1 MVIVVNTR
9 LLLKGKLEGIGRFTY
24 ETLKMITQSHPE
36 HRFIFVFDRQ
46 FDEEFVFSG
55 NITPLVVPPP
65 ARHPVLWYLWFDFR
79 IPPILKKYKADLFL
93 SPDGYLSTRTRVPQ
107 LTVIHDLNFVHRP
120 GDLPKLMSMYYNYFF
135 PLFARKAARIAT
147 VSAWS
152 GRDISASFGIP
163 PAKIDIVYNGNNP
176 LFSLIGEKEKS
187 ETRNRY
193 SGGHP
198 YFLYVG
204 ALHPR
209 KNIEGLLA
217 AYDDFRTR
225 SGEVFKLVIAG
236 GQMFK
241 TSRIFT
247 LWKGMK
253 FRDGVVFTGRLTDNE
268 LRLVLGSAFALTFVS
283 FFEGFGI
290 PVVEAMAAGIP
301 VICSATTALPEVGGD
316 AAFYV
321 NPSSLREIADAM
333 LLVSTNEPLRRSM
346 TEKGFAQAKRFTWE
360 RSADLLWA
368 SIEKCLADRKQEEG
382 KRETDR

>member
-9 LLLKGKLEGIGRFTY
+9 LLLKGKLEGIGRFTH
-24 ETLKMITQSHPE
+24 ETLKIITRSHPE
-36 HRFIFVFDRQ
+36 HQFVFVFDRQ
-46 FDEEFVFSG
+46 FDEEFIFSG
-55 NITPLVVPPP
+55 NITPLVISPP

-93 SPDGYLSTRTRVPQ
+93 SPDGYLSMRTRVVQ
-107 LTVIHDLNFVHRP
+107 LPVIHDLNFVHRP
-120 GDLPKLMSMYYNYFF
+120 GDLPKLMSLYYNYFF
-135 PLFARKAARIAT
+135 PLFARKAERIAT

-152 GRDISASFGIP
+152 GSDISSSFGIP
-163 PAKIDIVYNGNNP
+163 PGKIDIVYNGHNP
-176 LFSLIGEKEKS
+176 LFSVISNEEKS
-187 ETRNRY
+187 ETRSRY

-225 SGEVFKLVIAG
+225 SGAVFKLVIAG

-241 TSRIFT
+241 TSRIFN
-247 LWKGMK
+247 LWNRMK
-253 FRDGVVFTGRLTDNE
+253 YKDDVVFTGRLPDKE

-290 PVVEAMAAGIP
+290 PAVEAMAAGIP
-301 VICSATTALPEVGGD
+301 VICSGTTALSEVGGD
-316 AAFYV
+316 AAFFV
-321 NPSSLREIADAM
+321 NPSSFREIADAM
-333 LLVSTNEPLRRSM
+333 LQVSTDEPLRRSM
-346 TEKGFAQAKRFTWE
+346 TERGFVQAKRFTWE
-360 RSADLLWA
+360 KSAALLWA
-368 SIEKCLADRKQEEG
+368 SIEKCLANREQEGNSE
-382 KRETDR
+382 K